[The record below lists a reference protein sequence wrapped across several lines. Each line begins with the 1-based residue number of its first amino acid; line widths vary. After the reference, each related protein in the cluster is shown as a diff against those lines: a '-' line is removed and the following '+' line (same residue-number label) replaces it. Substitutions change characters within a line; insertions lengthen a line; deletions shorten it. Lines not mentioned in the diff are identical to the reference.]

1 MNIDAQQD
9 RADALRL
16 EAAAA
21 ALMKLV
27 EYGVPTDVQEIL
39 IHGSK
44 QAGVRPGSLV
54 AALSAAIGVYQRY

>member
-1 MNIDAQQD
+1 MNIDDQQD

-21 ALMKLV
+21 ALLKLV

-39 IHGSK
+39 VHGSK
-44 QAGVRPGSLV
+44 RADVRPGALV